1 MDRKLK
7 VGLIGANVSYGWS
20 PKAHIPALIGLPEIE
35 LAAICTQHK
44 QSAEISSKT
53 FNIPLA
59 FDDYRQMIA
68 REDLDMIGVSVR
80 VPKHHAITM
89 DVLEARKHV
98 YTEWPLGANLKE
110 ATEMANM
117 ARSKQLLT
125 MTGLQGRC
133 APELLRLKELIGDG
147 YVGEILSVNLT
158 SFLPGV
164 LSRTSDRTWQKDVN
178 LGATTLTIAFGH
190 VIDGLCMCLGE
201 FKEVSAAVKTQV
213 PRWLDIDTGKNV
225 KVTSPDNIAIA
236 GTLKN
241 GGLVSAHV
249 ASIPWHGS
257 KYRLLIYGTEGSL
270 SLVKEDGFVSETI
283 SLMGGKGKSEALDE
297 IDIPERLTWIPKDI
311 GQGPQFNVAQMWR
324 KFGESVKSG
333 TAIEPDFDTA
343 VIRHNLLEAIQLSS
357 DTGVRQVVEEVTCRD

>member
-1 MDRKLK
+1 MDRKLR
-7 VGLIGANVSYGWS
+7 VGLIGANVNYGWS
-20 PKAHIPALIGLPEIE
+20 PKSHIPALLGLPEIE
-35 LAAICTQHK
+35 LAAVCTQHK
-44 QSAEISSKT
+44 KSAEISAKT
-53 FNIPLA
+53 FDIPLA
-59 FDDYRQMIA
+59 FDDYKEMIKKA
-68 REDLDMIGVSVR
+68 DLDMIGVAVR

-89 DVLEARKHV
+89 DILEARKHV

-117 ARSKQLLT
+117 ARANNVLT

-133 APELLRLKELIGDG
+133 APEFLRIKELIEEE

-164 LSRTSDRTWQKDVN
+164 LSRTSDRTWQKDVS

-190 VIDGLCMCLGE
+190 IIDGLCMCLGE
-201 FKEVSAAVKTQV
+201 FKELSASVNTQV
-213 PRWLDIDTGKNV
+213 PKWLDINTGKYVN
-225 KVTSPDNIAIA
+225 VTSPDNIAIS
-236 GTLKN
+236 GTLNN
-241 GGLVSAHV
+241 GSMVSAHV

-270 SLVKEDGFVSETI
+270 SLVKEDGFGSETV
-283 SLMGGKGKSEALDE
+283 SLMGGKGNSEALDE

-311 GQGPQFNVAQMWR
+311 GQGPQFNVAQMWS

-343 VIRHNLLEAIQLSS
+343 VIRHNLLESIQRSS
-357 DTGVRQVVEEVTCRD
+357 DTGHRQIIE